1 MMSINSK
8 KKGQAKNTSRIASP
22 VQTYPA
28 PSPTPVTQ
36 PEPEPSQKLETPA
49 PESVEEKIPFSFTI
63 KEQIWL
69 TTTTAEPLP
78 LSGES
83 AKWAGF
89 TMLYSLY
96 YWESEL
102 DSLKELGIMPSFQRE
117 YDRLFNVTNDLLRL
131 VTEATT
137 QQTSREFKEK
147 EKQSLG
153 FTGQIAFDFINRFS
167 NSWRD
172 IPKYFPWRQF
182 TTDQVS
188 LMLGKFLELLHR
200 LKNILA
206 DIQALKEEV
215 LKPLGEFLR
224 DITPLLKLMKR
235 LSDYTY
241 EQEKPEP
248 IPLYVS
254 GEIKEITDDCLVV
267 TVEHSSHEDEEWT
280 IPRQDFP
287 EEKPRV
293 GQRFF
298 GVIKQEQPDKLAEIK
313 PMPVREKKSFDE
325 LFISLFG
332 REAYE
337 VVSARWKE
345 EEEDT

>member
-1 MMSINSK
+1 
-8 KKGQAKNTSRIASP
+8 
-22 VQTYPA
+22 
-28 PSPTPVTQ
+28 
-36 PEPEPSQKLETPA
+36 
-49 PESVEEKIPFSFTI
+49 
-63 KEQIWL
+63 
-69 TTTTAEPLP
+69 
-78 LSGES
+78 
-83 AKWAGF
+83 
-89 TMLYSLY
+89 MLYSLY

-102 DSLKELGIMPSFQRE
+102 DSLKKLGIMPSFQRE

-131 VTEATT
+131 VIEATT

-147 EKQSLG
+147 EKQSPG

-167 NSWRD
+167 NSWLD

-206 DIQALKEEV
+206 DIQALKEEA

-267 TVEHSSHEDEEWT
+267 TVEHSSHENEEWT

-313 PMPVREKKSFDE
+313 PMSVREKKSFDE

-337 VVSARWKE
+337 VVSARWKK